1 MVLSLAPL
9 CPDVERELA
18 ARGLYETSQLESP
31 ESNGDAGSDRLDTA
45 LMTLFRDTGRREV
58 FDALYES
65 SRTSVYEWLRW
76 MLREQQA
83 RLDPL
88 DLLQDTFVN
97 VYRYA
102 ASFRPESGA
111 GFRRWVRTIA
121 ANVVRRARAASPR
134 RWVSATAELAPE
146 LEDRQPGPALRL
158 VEGEETR
165 ALRTAWANFLVLY
178 AEGFARLSPRDRRAL
193 ELVELEGRTYAEAAQ
208 ELGVGSSNMKMIMLR
223 ARRRLAAHLRG
234 ALGLAPELEGAD
246 EVVLEPVRAARAS
259 A

>member
-18 ARGLYETSQLESP
+18 ARGLYETSAESH
-31 ESNGDAGSDRLDTA
+31 ETTGDAGSDRLDTA

-58 FDALYES
+58 FDALYGS
-65 SRTSVYEWLRW
+65 ARASVYEWLRW
-76 MLREQQA
+76 MVREQQA

-121 ANVVRRARAASPR
+121 ANVVRRARAATPR

-165 ALRTAWANFLVLY
+165 ALRVAWANFLVLY

-193 ELVELEGRTYAEAAQ
+193 ELVELEGRSYSEAAE
-208 ELGVGSSNMKMIMLR
+208 ELGVGPSNMKMIMLR
-223 ARRRLAAHLRG
+223 ARRRLAVHLRD
-234 ALGLAPELEGAD
+234 ALGVAVEAD
-246 EVVLEPVRAARAS
+246 EAETVVIERVRATRVS